1 MKKRDLYL
9 HQLIRFQDK
18 PLIKVITGIRRCGKS
33 TLLALYDEYLL
44 GTGIPADHIIRMN
57 FESLEYDEIT
67 GYKQLYAYV
76 SAKMS
81 ADRKRYYLLLDEV
94 QQVESWEKAVN
105 SFLVDFNVD
114 ICITGSNAHLL
125 SSELSTLLSGRY
137 VEIKMQPLSFSEY
150 LEFND
155 DTGAHD
161 PPALFE
167 AYLKYGGLP
176 AVVELIDHP
185 ETIAPFL
192 TGICH
197 TVMIKDIVQRYNVRD
212 AALLERVLKFI
223 AANIGNIISS
233 KKISDYLTS
242 SGRKTTS
249 ETIDNY
255 LRMLENAFIIYRA
268 SRYDLKGK
276 QVLKTMEKYY
286 LVDMGLRNQL
296 TGLQNTD
303 FGHVLENIV
312 YLELLRRGYSV
323 YIGKIGNLEV
333 DFVATRPDKIAYYQ
347 VAATIMDN
355 DTRTRELRPL
365 KAIDDNYEKVILT
378 MDRSIYQDFDGIRN
392 INIIDFLL
400 NADDPGK

>member
-1 MKKRDLYL
+1 MKKRDFYL
-9 HQLIRFQDK
+9 HQLISFQDK

-33 TLLALYDEYLL
+33 TLLALYEEYLL
-44 GTGIPADHIIRMN
+44 ETGIPADQIIRLD
-57 FESLEYDEIT
+57 FESLEYDEVT

-76 SAKMS
+76 SVKMS
-81 ADRKRYYLLLDEV
+81 ADRKRSYLLLDEV

-125 SSELSTLLSGRY
+125 SSELSTRLSGRY
-137 VEIKMQPLSFSEY
+137 VEIKMQPLSFGEY
-150 LEFND
+150 LEF
-155 DTGAHD
+155 HD
-161 PPALFE
+161 YAGVHDLPALFNE
-167 AYLKYGGLP
+167 YLKYGGLP
-176 AVVELIDHP
+176 AVVELKDHP

-197 TVMIKDIVQRYNVRD
+197 TVMIKDIVQRHNVRD
-212 AALLERVLKFI
+212 VALLERVLKFI
-223 AANIGNIISS
+223 AANTGNLVSA

-255 LRMLENAFIIYRA
+255 LKMLENAFIIYRA

-276 QVLKTMEKYY
+276 QLLKTMEKYY
-286 LVDMGLRNQL
+286 MVDIGLRNQL

-303 FGHVLENIV
+303 FGQVLENIV
-312 YLELLRRGYSV
+312 YLELLRRGYSIN
-323 YIGKIGNLEV
+323 IGKIGSLEV

-347 VAATIMDN
+347 VAVTIMDSY
-355 DTRTRELRPL
+355 TRMRELRPL
-365 KAIDDNYEKVILT
+365 MAIDDNYEKVILT
-378 MDRSIYQDFDGIRN
+378 MDKTIYPDFNGICN

-400 NADDPGK
+400 NADDLGR